1 MKSLNKWLS
10 RFAGAF
16 NKNANERDLADEFQS
31 LFHLPPENNLR
42 AGLSPAEAR
51 RQAILKF
58 GGVESSKEA
67 VRDRRGLPFLE
78 TLLQDVRFAF
88 RMLRKNPGFTAI
100 AVLTLALGIGA
111 STAVFSLVNAV
122 LLKPL
127 PYPHSERIV
136 FPWRPPP
143 PGPNFGYGDIPWSR
157 IGFNLFSREA
167 KAFEA
172 VGAFQSDSFNL
183 TGAGDPER
191 LDGLRASSGFFPALG
206 VSPIFGR
213 PGHPRP
219 LLKSQRRNLPGDRR
233 HAPRFRFSPR
243 RRNARQLHLCP
254 PGSDLGSA
262 RSRSRPACSRR
273 RRRTRGRR
281 PFAPRRHPRAR
292 PGRNERHG

>member
-16 NKNANERDLADEFQS
+16 NKNANERDLADEFESHFQ
-31 LFHLPPENNLR
+31 LHVDDNLR

-78 TLLQDVRFAF
+78 TLLHDVRFAF

-100 AVLTLALGIGA
+100 AALTLALGIGA

-136 FPWRPPP
+136 FPWRQPP
-143 PGPNFGYGDIPWSR
+143 PGTNFGYGDIPWSR

-172 VGAFQSDSFNL
+172 VGAFPKRFIQSYWRRRSRAPRRSPRFL
-183 TGAGDPER
+183 RIFSRARR
-191 LDGLRASSGFFPALG
+191 LANSRPHLLARRRPARPRPHRRPRL
-206 VSPIFGR
+206 SDLARQIWRR

-219 LLKSQRRNLPGDRR
+219 LLKS
-233 HAPRFRFSPR
+233 
-243 RRNARQLHLCP
+243 
-254 PGSDLGSA
+254 
-262 RSRSRPACSRR
+262 
-273 RRRTRGRR
+273 
-281 PFAPRRHPRAR
+281 
-292 PGRNERHG
+292 